1 MKKIILLLLFFSIR
15 LNAQCFTIGAD
26 LSYTN
31 SVLSNGA
38 VYRDTNN
45 VEVNP
50 YSLFAQKGANMVRMR
65 LFHTPQ
71 NISSNCGNTIAAND
85 INDVIIGFTNAKSN
99 GMKLNLA
106 IHYGDY
112 FNDPNKQKMPQAWN
126 GLTGTDLLDSIYN
139 YTFSVLQ
146 ILKNNNVTPDIVAIG
161 NETTWGFIDNTNT
174 TDGWSWPEDSNKFN
188 VALTAVDDFNSS
200 NSTSIKKAVHFTDT
214 TATWLSALF
223 SNQNITNYDIIGI
236 SYYPFWSNFTSL
248 NQLGNLVSSLKTT
261 YNKDIMIFETGAP
274 WTTESSDGYSNIVN
288 SYGNLNY
295 PITPLGQ
302 KQYFSDLVNTVYNA
316 GGKGVIYWEPAWISS
331 SLCDQWGQGSSYENM
346 SFFNFSNDNS
356 ALPIF
361 DVFDFCNG
369 LSLDNQK
376 ESKIQLYPNPA
387 HDKVFF
393 DGVHDDTKVV
403 VFDVFGRIILK
414 SVIKENFLTISEL
427 NSGVYYFVFYDNDI
441 RVVKKII
448 VD

>member
-38 VYRDTNN
+38 IYRDTNN
-45 VEVNP
+45 VEINP

-106 IHYGDY
+106 VHYGDY
-112 FNDPNKQKMPQAWN
+112 FNDPNKQKRPQAWN

-214 TATWLSALF
+214 TATWLSAIF
-223 SNQNITNYDIIGI
+223 SSQNITNYDIIGI

-302 KQYFSDLVNTVYNA
+302 KQFFSDLVNTVYNA

-346 SFFNFSNDNS
+346 SFFNFLNNNS
-356 ALPIF
+356 ALSIF

-369 LSLDNQK
+369 LTLNNQK
-376 ESKIQLYPNPA
+376 ENKIQLYPNPA

-393 DGVHDDTKVV
+393 DGVQDDTKVV

-414 SVIKENFLTISEL
+414 SAIKENCLTISEL
-427 NSGVYYFVFYDNDI
+427 NSGVYYFVFYDNDNK
-441 RVVKKII
+441 VVKKMI
-448 VD
+448 VN